1 MAYEERRTGV
11 PPFKPHQVTLSERE
25 KLTVT
30 GVEEVLRF
38 DENEV
43 ELRTGRGRL
52 LVRGDNLHVG
62 RLAIESGELGV
73 DGTVA
78 ELVYAD
84 EPEPG
89 GFFSRLFG

>member
-1 MAYEERRTGV
+1 MAYEEKRGAAPLV
-11 PPFKPHQVTLSERE
+11 KPHSVTLSERE

-43 ELRTGRGRL
+43 ELRTARGTL
-52 LVRGDNLHVG
+52 LVRGEGLHVG

-73 DGTVA
+73 DGAVA

-84 EPEPG
+84 EPERG
-89 GFFSRLFG
+89 GFWNRLFG

>member
-1 MAYEERRTGV
+1 MAYEERRSAI
-11 PPFKPHQVTLSERE
+11 PPLKPHQVTLAERE

-43 ELRTGRGRL
+43 ELRTSRGRL
-52 LVRGDNLHVG
+52 LVRGEDLHVG

-73 DGTVA
+73 DGAVT

-84 EPEPG
+84 EPERA
-89 GFFSRLFG
+89 GFFGRLFG

>member
-1 MAYEERRTGV
+1 MAYEEKRAAAPV
-11 PPFKPHQVTLSERE
+11 KPHQVTVSERE

-43 ELRTGRGRL
+43 ELRTSRGRL
-52 LVRGDNLHVG
+52 LVRGEDLHVG
-62 RLAIESGELGV
+62 KLAIESGELGV

-89 GFFSRLFG
+89 GFFRRLFG